1 MRDAHAQP
9 DFGAGGDAAREAE
22 VLSEA
27 VAKLGEW
34 SSRLPADSPWREAF
48 DGIASVA
55 AQSVGLHERLHRRHA
70 A

>member
-1 MRDAHAQP
+1 MTEKQAHP
-9 DFGAGGDAAREAE
+9 DFGGGGDAAREAE

-34 SSRLPADSPWREAF
+34 SRRLPADSPWREAF
-48 DGIASVA
+48 DGTAAAAARCVA
-55 AQSVGLHERLHRRHA
+55 LHERLQPRWA